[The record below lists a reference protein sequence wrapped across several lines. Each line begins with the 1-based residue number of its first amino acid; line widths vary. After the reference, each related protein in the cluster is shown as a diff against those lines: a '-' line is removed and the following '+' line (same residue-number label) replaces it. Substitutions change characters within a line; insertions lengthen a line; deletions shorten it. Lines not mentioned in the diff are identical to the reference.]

1 MLSTYLQFAHLIIP
15 NLYLW
20 SPPFFVALLE
30 FHDNPWLPSPPG
42 LSSSALSSSRN
53 HQEEFLPLHTLC
65 CKDDKR
71 KRVSFSIMLMKNDV
85 TEWFPWWVDLFF
97 PSWGKREKE
106 KGENIILREDKAERM
121 QSAWSSQQ
129 NHLWLRYGILGLCL
143 AHHTFYG
150 TPLTRIF
157 WSNDGNK
164 CMLWILQTSR
174 LFGLLKKL
182 LDTTM

>member
-106 KGENIILREDKAERM
+106 KGENIILREDKAGWMWEDAICM
-121 QSAWSSQQ
+121 IITAEPPLVEIWYTWS
-129 NHLWLRYGILGLCL
+129 
-143 AHHTFYG
+143 
-150 TPLTRIF
+150 
-157 WSNDGNK
+157 
-164 CMLWILQTSR
+164 
-174 LFGLLKKL
+174 LFGPPYLLWYTIDQNIL
-182 LDTTM
+182 V